1 MISKSQQLEGWMSNH
16 LDLPWTVLVL
26 ALRALSISIDGFQKT
41 PQVWAAS
48 S

>member
-1 MISKSQQLEGWMSNH
+1 MGSH
-16 LDLPWTVLVL
+16 PDLPWTVLVL
-26 ALRALSISIDGFQKT
+26 ALRALSISIDGFQET